1 MAIANGESTRAR
13 LSVLCRLAI
22 LLLLTVA
29 PRGLRAQAVPAPAP
43 APTPPQV
50 SEPTFKLQVRK
61 NEVVVRVVVRDS
73 HGRAVAGLGQ
83 EDFKI
88 TDNRKQQTI
97 TSFSFEGHLEA
108 APSPGLPAAAPP
120 VEAAEKQK
128 EAAAPPAPAA
138 YLGLFFDDLSLAPG
152 SVARVR
158 EAAEKFTAG
167 VPAGERIAIFTT
179 TGNPSLDFT
188 NDRQKLHEALLK
200 LRVNQRL
207 DPRGSCPEITD
218 FLADRIVNSEDPDA
232 FRIVRDEAISDCQMD
247 RRTVRDPLIRTWGHQ
262 AYDAFL
268 MQARAVIASLEGAV
282 QHLAGMPGERQL
294 MLVSDG
300 FMTFDAHDRLERV
313 VDEALHRRVIISSL
327 DGKGLAVNLREGD
340 ASRKNALNPQL
351 ASLYERYDTSREAAA
366 TDALAEVADATG
378 GQFVHNTNDLLGGLR
393 VALQAPEAAYVLT
406 FSPEKLEANGA
417 YHTLKVSLVN
427 GHGLSVQ
434 ARKGYFAPSK
444 QTSPEEQAKND
455 IREAILSPAPIQDL
469 PMQVLARGR
478 KIDPQKEEIRVLA
491 RLDVRAL
498 SFSRE
503 GDRNINK
510 VVFTLALFDAD
521 GKFISG
527 KQEERNLA
535 LQDTTLAALQ
545 KTGLD
550 FRADLLVTPGA
561 YTVRV
566 VARDSERGAMAALSK
581 PVEIQQ

>member
-1 MAIANGESTRAR
+1 MAIAVGEPTHAR
-13 LSVLCRLAI
+13 LSVLRRLAI
-22 LLLLTVA
+22 LLLPTFA
-29 PRGLRAQAVPAPAP
+29 PWGLRAQAAHAPAP
-43 APTPPQV
+43 QPPQT

-73 HGRAVAGLGQ
+73 HGRVVAGLRQ

-88 TDNRKQQTI
+88 TDDRKPQAI
-97 TSFSFEGHLEA
+97 TSFSFEGHPEEI
-108 APSPGLPAAAPP
+108 PSPALPPAVTPA
-120 VEAAEKQK
+120 ESAEKQK
-128 EAAAPPAPAA
+128 EAAALAAPTA
-138 YLGLFFDDLSLAPG
+138 YLGLYFDDLSLAPG

-158 EAAEKFTAG
+158 EAAEKFVAG
-167 VPAGERIAIFTT
+167 VPASERIAIFTC

-188 NDRQKLHEALLK
+188 DDRQKLHEALLK

-207 DPRGSCPEITD
+207 APRASCPEITD
-218 FLADRIVNSEDPDA
+218 FLADRIVNFEDPNA
-232 FRIVRDEAISDCQMD
+232 FRIVRDEAINDCYMD
-247 RRTVRDPLIRTWGHQ
+247 PRTVKDPQIRVWGHQ

-268 MQARAVIASLEGAV
+268 TQARAVMASLEGAV

-300 FMTFDAHDRLERV
+300 FMTFDIHDRLERV
-313 VDEALHRRVIISSL
+313 IDEALHRRVIISSL

-340 ASRKNALNPQL
+340 ASRKNALTGNL
-351 ASLYERYDTSREAAA
+351 ASLYQMYDTSREAAA

-393 VALQAPEAAYVLT
+393 TALQAPEAAYVLA
-406 FSPEKLEANGA
+406 FSPEKLEPNGT
-417 YHTLKVSLVN
+417 YHTLKVSLV
-427 GHGLSVQ
+427 HGRGFSLQ

-455 IREAILSPAPIQDL
+455 VREAILNPAPIQEL
-469 PMQVLARGR
+469 PMEVQAQGR
-478 KIDPQKEEIRVLA
+478 IIAPQKAEIRVLA

-510 VVFTLALFDAD
+510 VVFTLALFDAN
-521 GKFISG
+521 GKFVSG

-535 LQDTTLAALQ
+535 LLDNTLADLQ
-545 KTGLD
+545 KSGLD
-550 FRADLLVTPGA
+550 FQTDLPVTPGV

-566 VARDSERGAMAALSK
+566 VARDSRNGAMAALSK
-581 PVEIQQ
+581 PVEIPQ

>member
-1 MAIANGESTRAR
+1 M
-13 LSVLCRLAI
+13 
-22 LLLLTVA
+22 LLLLTVV

-43 APTPPQV
+43 TSSQA

-97 TSFSFEGHLEA
+97 TSFSFDGHPEA
-108 APSPGLPAAAPP
+108 TPSVGLPAAASP
-120 VEAAEKQK
+120 AGLAEKQK
-128 EAAAPPAPAA
+128 QAAAPLAPTA

-167 VPAGERIAIFTT
+167 APTSERIAIFTC
-179 TGNPSLDFT
+179 TGYPSLEFT

-207 DPRGSCPEITD
+207 DPRASCPEITD
-218 FLADRIVNSEDPDA
+218 YLADRIMNEDPDA
-232 FRIVRDEAISDCQMD
+232 FRIVRDEAISDCHMD
-247 RRTVRDPLIRTWGHQ
+247 RRTVTDPRIRTWGHQ

-268 MQARAVIASLEGAV
+268 MQGRAVIASLEGAV
-282 QHLAGMPGERQL
+282 QYLAGMPGERQL

-313 VDEALHRRVIISSL
+313 IDEALHRRVIIRSL

-366 TDALAEVADATG
+366 TDALGEVADATG
-378 GQFVHNTNDLLGGLR
+378 GQFVHNTNDLLGGFR
-393 VALQAPEAAYVLT
+393 VALQAAEAAYVLT

-417 YHTLKVSLVN
+417 YHTLKVSLVH

-444 QTSPEEQAKND
+444 LASPEDQAKND
-455 IREAILSPAPIQDL
+455 IREAILSPAPIQEF
-469 PMQVLARGR
+469 PMEVQAQGR
-478 KIDPQKEEIRVLA
+478 IIAPQKAEIRVLA

-498 SFSRE
+498 SFGRE
-503 GDRNINK
+503 GDRNTNK
-510 VVFTLALFDAD
+510 ITFTVALFDSN

-535 LQDTTLAALQ
+535 LLESTLADLQ
-545 KTGLD
+545 KSGLD
-550 FRADLLVTPGA
+550 FQANLPVTPGA

-566 VARDSERGAMAALSK
+566 VARDSRSGALAALSR
-581 PVEIQQ
+581 PVEIPQ